1 MHAEHVGRTRFDPA
15 VARAR
20 RHAVERYL
28 RARRTRV
35 RRATHPSRNVVGV
48 GLGIKCVGGRAVGRP
63 CVTVYVERKLPP
75 GRVPRADRIVGELD
89 GVETDVVAVGRFR
102 RLGGPAPSFPAPV
115 DPIRP
120 GCSLGSR
127 PAAGGPRVAGTL
139 GAIVTDVGGGRRH
152 VLSNNHVLAGEN
164 ALPLGW
170 PVVQPGPHDGGAG
183 RVVATLADFA
193 ALQRAGNLADVAVA
207 ELADGVRWTQ
217 EAMVPEATLVSGA
230 PVLPY
235 VGQVVRKVGRSSGH
249 TTGFVVSPSATIRVD
264 GYAQGTLEFVDQVL
278 VERADGPFARVGDSG
293 SLVTDY
299 FLSRPVGL
307 LFSTSDVVCAASR
320 VDIALGILGVELRP

>member
-1 MHAEHVGRTRFDPA
+1 MRARPIDRTDFPPA
-15 VARAR
+15 VGLAK
-20 RHAVERYL
+20 RHVVDRYL

-35 RRATHPSRNVVGV
+35 RRATHPGHNVVGV
-48 GLGIKCVGGRAVGRP
+48 GLGIKSVGGRPVGRP
-63 CVTVYVERKLPP
+63 CVTVFVERKLARGQVPP
-75 GRVPRADRIVGELD
+75 ADRIAREIG

-102 RLGGPAPSFPAPV
+102 RLLAAAPTFPSPV

-120 GCSLGSR
+120 GCSVGSR
-127 PAAGGPRVAGTL
+127 PAAGQPRVAGTL
-139 GAIVTDVGGGRRH
+139 GAVVTDVAGDRRY

-164 ALPLGW
+164 ALPKGW
-170 PVVQPGPHDGGAG
+170 PIVQPGPRDGGAG
-183 RVVATLADFA
+183 RVVATLSTFV
-193 ALQRAGNLADVAVA
+193 ALQPEDNVADVAMA
-207 ELADGVRWTQ
+207 ELTDGVRWTQ
-217 EAMVPEATLVSGA
+217 EPMVPQATLASGE

-264 GYAQGTLEFVDQVL
+264 GYAQGTLEFEDQVL
-278 VERADGPFARVGDSG
+278 VERADGPFAALGDSG

-299 FLSRPVGL
+299 FRSRPVGL

-320 VDIALGILGVELRP
+320 IDVVLGILGVELRP